1 MTQKQEQLSK
11 NQQIVLSIIEKA
23 KGPLKAYSILYNV
36 QKKESKHPCRFT
48 EL

>member
-11 NQQIVLSIIEKA
+11 NQQIVLNIIEKA

-36 QKKESKHPCRFT
+36 QKKGIKAPPQV
-48 EL
+48 